1 MFLGGKFYD
10 NIIHEIAKKQ
20 FLDLSDQDQYLKWIL
35 DIIFKEFQIDVSYL
49 SKDDYKKCMYEVF
62 DRLEYEKIPKTYKNK
77 KIWMEKSVNIGDQL
91 SQIIGI
97 YYPNE
102 IDTYVKYVY
111 GATYYGRYVDD
122 FFIISKNKEDLYI
135 ILEEIRKIASKLGI
149 HINENKTKIVRM
161 DETFKYLQ
169 IKYQV
174 TSSGHIIK
182 KDKSEKSCLY
192 A

>member
-1 MFLGGKFYD
+1 M
-10 NIIHEIAKKQ
+10 
-20 FLDLSDQDQYLKWIL
+20 
-35 DIIFKEFQIDVSYL
+35 
-49 SKDDYKKCMYEVF
+49 
-62 DRLEYEKIPKTYKNK
+62 
-77 KIWMEKSVNIGDQL
+77 
-91 SQIIGI
+91 
-97 YYPNE
+97 
-102 IDTYVKYVY
+102 
-111 GATYYGRYVDD
+111 DD

-182 KDKSEKSCLY
+182 KINPKRVACMRKKLKKLARKLNDGDANYNSIEEMYRSWMGNFYKLMSKDQRKNLIRLY
-192 A
+192 EELFSKEIRFINRSGERKMIITNKKEETQYDV